1 MFTNKE
7 DDARITEISNSSN
20 TISKDTSIDG
30 NVETTGNLRIEGRIK
45 GNIRARSKV
54 VLGTSGE
61 VDGKVFAQTA
71 DIEGTIKGTVQV
83 EGMLT
88 LKSTANIKGDIKT
101 GKLAM
106 EAGAVFDGKCKMG
119 SFKNPDDLSVAEP
132 EKTEEPPIVKRETP
146 SVTKSTTKPENNPES
161 KIGKTTLSSTQ
172 V

>member
-7 DDARITEISNSSN
+7 DETRITEISSSSN

-30 NVETTGNLRIEGRIK
+30 NVETTGNLRIEGKVK
-45 GNIRARSKV
+45 GNIRARSKI
-54 VLGTSGE
+54 VLGNSGE
-61 VDGKVFAQTA
+61 VEGKVFAQTA

-106 EAGAVFDGKCKMG
+106 EAGAIFDGKCKMG
-119 SFKNPDDLSVAEP
+119 SFKNPVDLKSEPTP
-132 EKTEEPPIVKRETP
+132 EKVETP
-146 SVTKSTTKPENNPES
+146 EPTPTPEPARSSAPKISKPS
-161 KIGKTTLSSTQ
+161 LTGTQ
-172 V
+172 A

>member
-1 MFTNKE
+1 MFTSKD
-7 DDARITEISNSSN
+7 DDARITEISSSSN

-30 NVETTGNLRIEGRIK
+30 NVETTGNLRIEGTIK

-61 VDGKVFAQTA
+61 VEGKVFAQTA

-101 GKLAM
+101 GKLVM
-106 EAGAVFDGKCKMG
+106 EAGAVFEGRCKMG
-119 SFKNPDDLSVAEP
+119 TFKNPDDLASAEAELANPVTNQELKPGSKSP
-132 EKTEEPPIVKRETP
+132 EKTEPKFIKP
-146 SVTKSTTKPENNPES
+146 SLTGTV
-161 KIGKTTLSSTQ
+161 
-172 V
+172 

>member
-7 DDARITEISNSSN
+7 DDARITEISSSSN

-30 NVETTGNLRIEGRIK
+30 NVETTGNLRIEGTVK

-54 VLGTSGE
+54 VLGNSGE
-61 VDGKVFAQTA
+61 VEGKVFAQTA

-106 EAGAVFDGKCKMG
+106 EAGAIFEGKCKMG
-119 SFKNPDDLSVAEP
+119 SFKNPEDLKSADTIA
-132 EKTEEPPIVKRETP
+132 KLETP
-146 SVTKSTTKPENNPES
+146 VSKPEPNPEVTPEQKIS
-161 KIGKTTLSSTQ
+161 KPSLSSTQ
-172 V
+172 AQTVK

>member
-1 MFTNKE
+1 MFTSKE

-30 NVETTGNLRIEGRIK
+30 NVETTGNLRIEGTIK

-61 VDGKVFAQTA
+61 VEGKVFAQTA

-101 GKLAM
+101 GKLVM
-106 EAGAVFDGKCKMG
+106 EAGAVFEGKCKMG
-119 SFKNPDDLSVAEP
+119 SFKNPEDLASAELTDMVAKAELKP
-132 EKTEEPPIVKRETP
+132 E
-146 SVTKSTTKPENNPES
+146 TKSQEKPEQKPEQKPES
-161 KIGKTTLSSTQ
+161 KITKPSLSGT